1 MKKVVVLLASVF
13 TVFVSA
19 AAYADDMKI
28 GVVDVRQVL
37 QKSPQVAQMQAK
49 LQQEFGARDKQI
61 QQAQQQLQANVEK
74 LNRDGSVM
82 SANDRNAL
90 IKSTQTEQQNL
101 RSMQMEFQKDVYAKQ
116 NAAMQTILGQVQ
128 EVVTKVAKEKGL
140 TLVLSKEAVAYA
152 NNDTDITSEVISQV
166 DKK

>member
-13 TVFVSA
+13 AVFVSA